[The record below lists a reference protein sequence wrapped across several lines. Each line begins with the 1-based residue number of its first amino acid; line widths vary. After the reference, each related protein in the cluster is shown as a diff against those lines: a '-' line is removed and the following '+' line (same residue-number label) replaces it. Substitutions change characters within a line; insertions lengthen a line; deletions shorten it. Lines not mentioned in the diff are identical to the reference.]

1 MLQYGDLFAIV
12 LVISALLAIHF
23 ENVTHAIISFGIMFA
38 VLSALYFSLN
48 AQFAAVFQ
56 LMLAAGTIA
65 VFFLAGEMLSSK
77 KSKTQELRSKVLGAI
92 VALGLSV
99 PSFIFS
105 IEKGMPVW
113 SHELS
118 FPSALWEYRALDV
131 IAQGVVILMLAIGAI
146 MVLKEQKKRM
156 KED

>member
-12 LVISALLAIHF
+12 LVISAFLAIHF
-23 ENVTHAIISFGIMFA
+23 EDVTHAIISFSAMC
-38 VLSALYFSLN
+38 VLLSALYFSLD

-77 KSKTQELRSKVLGAI
+77 KSKTQELRSKVLGVI

-99 PSFIFS
+99 PSVIFS
-105 IEKGMPVW
+105 LEKGMPVW
-113 SHELS
+113 FHDLS
-118 FPSALWEYRALDV
+118 FPSALWEFRALDV
-131 IAQGVVILMLAIGAI
+131 IAQGIVILTLAVGAI
-146 MVLKEQKKRM
+146 MVLKEQKKRV